1 MELFFS
7 VLKMIIFLIVI
18 IYAINWTLKYLNRY
32 TNQSSEVIE
41 VIQRLGVSKSSSIA
55 IVKILDQHYL
65 MSLSETQNQIIK
77 ILTAEEVTAYEAT
90 FKPTTEPIVPEAFSS
105 LLKKSMD
112 QLTKKKEEHKHEN
125 LKK

>member
-55 IVKILDQHYL
+55 IVKILDQHYI
-65 MSLSETQNQIIK
+65 MSLSENQNQIIK
-77 ILTAEEVTAYEAT
+77 ILTAEEVAAYEAT
-90 FKPTTEPIVPEAFSS
+90 LKSPVEPIVPEAFAN
-105 LLKKSMD
+105 LVQKSVA
-112 QLTKKKEEHKHEN
+112 QLTKKKEDQKHGNFKE
-125 LKK
+125 

>member
-55 IVKILDQHYL
+55 IVKILDQHYI
-65 MSLSETQNQIIK
+65 MSLSDNQNQIIK
-77 ILTAEEVTAYEAT
+77 ILTAEEVAAYEAT
-90 FKPTTEPIVPEAFSS
+90 LKSPAEPIVPEAFAN
-105 LLKKSMD
+105 LVQKSVA
-112 QLTKKKEEHKHEN
+112 QLTKKKEDQKHGNFKE
-125 LKK
+125 

>member
-55 IVKILDQHYL
+55 IVKILDQHYV

-77 ILTAEEVTAYEAT
+77 ILTAEEVAAYEAT
-90 FKPTTEPIVPEAFSS
+90 FKPTKEPIVPEAFSS

-112 QLTKKKEEHKHEN
+112 QLTKKKEDQKHGN
-125 LKK
+125 RKK

>member
-55 IVKILDQHYL
+55 IVKILDQHYI
-65 MSLSETQNQIIK
+65 MSLSENQNQIIK
-77 ILTAEEVTAYEAT
+77 ILTAEEVAAYEAT
-90 FKPTTEPIVPEAFSS
+90 LKSPAEPIVPEAFAN
-105 LLKKSMD
+105 LVQKSVA
-112 QLTKKKEEHKHEN
+112 QLTKKKEDQKHGNFKE
-125 LKK
+125 